1 LTEEEDR
8 QMGLSQSLPRGR
20 HSIPR
25 KVVFDNQRTRL
36 VDGVAGALEGR
47 GYGDLAVAHIT
58 GEAGVSRAT
67 FYEIFESKRECVLVA
82 HERSSRRLITRIQR
96 ACAGLD
102 TWQDRLAAGLAAG
115 LRFVVESP
123 QEARLLILESIGAD
137 PVLAG
142 SVIASHDELVELL
155 RAGRRRCPGAADLPE
170 VTERA
175 LIGAA
180 TSVVADL
187 LMAGKAGELIE
198 LEPQLLELMSMPYRL
213 GHEPQAS

>member
-1 LTEEEDR
+1 
-8 QMGLSQSLPRGR
+8 
-20 HSIPR
+20 
-25 KVVFDNQRTRL
+25 
-36 VDGVAGALEGR
+36 
-47 GYGDLAVAHIT
+47 
-58 GEAGVSRAT
+58 
-67 FYEIFESKRECVLVA
+67 
-82 HERSSRRLITRIQR
+82 
-96 ACAGLD
+96 
-102 TWQDRLAAGLAAG
+102 
-115 LRFVVESP
+115 
-123 QEARLLILESIGAD
+123 
-137 PVLAG
+137 VLAG